1 MKQTPPDMTIAEFAV
16 MKALWDV
23 QCGTVAEIRG
33 RHAAMT
39 GAELAYTTV
48 MTLLSRLAAKGA
60 VKVDKRQQP
69 FVYRPVFRRESVL
82 KQRLR
87 GFLDTV
93 FDGRA
98 DALVL
103 QLVEEEALSSDD
115 LERIRALLDGLD
127 EEGES

>member
-1 MKQTPPDMTIAEFAV
+1 VKQTPPDMTIAEFAV

-60 VKVDKRQQP
+60 VKVD
-69 FVYRPVFRRESVL
+69 
-82 KQRLR
+82 
-87 GFLDTV
+87 
-93 FDGRA
+93 
-98 DALVL
+98 
-103 QLVEEEALSSDD
+103 
-115 LERIRALLDGLD
+115 GLD